1 MPAGEWLSCAFRE
14 RLTPGTPPAQQTA
27 VSASALPCSHLT
39 SKPALQPPRRLSL
52 TILHAPSLEGL
63 PWCLGGKEPP
73 ANAGDAGDAGLIP
86 GSGRSLGGGN
96 GDPLQYPCLENPM
109 DRGAW
114 RAWGTKFTF
123 LSELLDFL
131 PDHRGGCASCAT
143 GVPDPLD
150 TPGCALGCS
159 PAVQVTTRE
168 QLLPASVERHRPPCE
183 WNSPPPGGPARE
195 GTARRGQRLWV
206 S

>member
-1 MPAGEWLSCAFRE
+1 
-14 RLTPGTPPAQQTA
+14 
-27 VSASALPCSHLT
+27 
-39 SKPALQPPRRLSL
+39 
-52 TILHAPSLEGL
+52 
-63 PWCLGGKEPP
+63 
-73 ANAGDAGDAGLIP
+73 
-86 GSGRSLGGGN
+86 
-96 GDPLQYPCLENPM
+96 M

-183 WNSPPPGGPARE
+183 WSSPPPGGPAGE